1 MFVICPTSIQ
11 KKRWRWRTVLQ
22 VCIDCCLWSRVFWG
36 NKPIWQFLSFI
47 VCWFQDWFPTSK
59 LAKRAGKKIPEMNDG
74 ANNFIIRIEIN
85 SHRMWSHGKTMK
97 DSELGRL
104 AKKKEG
110 MKTRERL
117 KDKRGKKRDWEN
129 YPSGLQYSPGPS
141 SSWAWL
147 VLLWWVSPRSSSR
160 EKNIQAG
167 KTFTLVKVWQKLP
180 FQASSLLLWVLASW
194 AFPKFCHSLKGCQ
207 WRMTWCKLG

>member
-129 YPSGLQYSPGPS
+129 YPSGLQYSHGLS

-147 VLLWWVSPRSSSR
+147 VLLWWVSPRSSSQ
-160 EKNIQAG
+160 ENECSSSQNPYIEQSVTETPFSG
-167 KTFTLVKVWQKLP
+167 IFT
-180 FQASSLLLWVLASW
+180 ASVGVGIMGFS
-194 AFPKFCHSLKGCQ
+194 
-207 WRMTWCKLG
+207 

>member
-1 MFVICPTSIQ
+1 
-11 KKRWRWRTVLQ
+11 
-22 VCIDCCLWSRVFWG
+22 
-36 NKPIWQFLSFI
+36 
-47 VCWFQDWFPTSK
+47 
-59 LAKRAGKKIPEMNDG
+59 MNDG

-129 YPSGLQYSPGPS
+129 YPSGLQYSHGLS

-147 VLLWWVSPRSSSR
+147 VLLWWVSPRSSSQ
-160 EKNIQAG
+160 ENECSSSQNPY
-167 KTFTLVKVWQKLP
+167 KVWRKLP

-194 AFPKFCHSLKGCQ
+194 AFPKFCHYFKCCQ
-207 WRMTWCKLG
+207 RRMTWSKLG